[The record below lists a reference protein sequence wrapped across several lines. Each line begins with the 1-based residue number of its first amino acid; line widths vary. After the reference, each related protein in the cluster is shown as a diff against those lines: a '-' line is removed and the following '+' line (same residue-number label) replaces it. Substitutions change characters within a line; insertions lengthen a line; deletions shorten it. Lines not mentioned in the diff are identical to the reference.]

1 MFSIA
6 DTKLN
11 EDVVVPIQKQAELIR
26 YTLEL
31 KKEIGLATPTFGH
44 AGDGNLHV
52 RIMYNR
58 ESKADAR
65 RAKAAIK
72 KLMQKVVDL
81 GGVITGEHGIGLA
94 KIPFM
99 AMQHTKAEIAAMR
112 AIKDAL
118 DPKGILNP
126 GKIFEP
132 FEVWNHT
139 PVQVSLPWDHR

>member
-1 MFSIA
+1 
-6 DTKLN
+6 
-11 EDVVVPIQKQAELIR
+11 VPIEKQAELIK
-26 YTLEL
+26 YTIEL

-52 RIMYNR
+52 HIMYNR
-58 ESKADAR
+58 ANKTEARKA
-65 RAKAAIK
+65 KQAIK

-99 AMQHTKAEIAAMR
+99 AMQHSKAEIEAML
-112 AIKDAL
+112 AVKASL

-132 FEVWNHT
+132 FEVWNHE
-139 PVQVSLPWDHR
+139 PVQVKMPWDHR